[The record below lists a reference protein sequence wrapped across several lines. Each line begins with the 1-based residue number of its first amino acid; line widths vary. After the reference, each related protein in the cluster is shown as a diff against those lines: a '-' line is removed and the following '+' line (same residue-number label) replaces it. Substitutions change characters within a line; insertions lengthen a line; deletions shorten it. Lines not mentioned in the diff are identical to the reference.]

1 MLQKLKTIQIFLV
14 SLLVLAAL
22 VKLTSCNK
30 ITNKDKTFTIKK
42 GRHRSTYALNYSK
55 DTVFGWNIEFDSS
68 AIYKTVDSLNQL
80 DINKLIG
87 WSDCG
92 SNHMDNSIRF
102 GWRWLNDSLEIHWFK
117 HELGEFSFDL
127 IKRVTLEESH
137 YYELTISTWDYK
149 LSVDGTYVHVPRNC
163 PREYRRYQLYPYFG
177 GQEPAP
183 HDIKISI
190 SSK

>member
-1 MLQKLKTIQIFLV
+1 MT
-14 SLLVLAAL
+14 LLE
-22 VKLTSCNK
+22 
-30 ITNKDKTFTIKK
+30 
-42 GRHRSTYALNYSK
+42 LNE
-55 DTVFGWNIEFDSS
+55 V
-68 AIYKTVDSLNQL
+68 
-80 DINKLIG
+80 
-87 WSDCG
+87 
-92 SNHMDNSIRF
+92 
-102 GWRWLNDSLEIHWFK
+102 
-117 HELGEFSFDL
+117 SFDL